1 MSAKTIIKGTLIFAV
16 SGILCRIVGFIF
28 RIYISRIMPASQ
40 IGLYQMVMPIC
51 VLGQAIAVGG
61 LSTAVTKYTAAY
73 SAQKKRDKGYV
84 NFLVTL
90 LCCTA
95 VSTIIAVLIGKNA
108 TFIAKAFLSDNLCK
122 SLLIIAAY
130 SLPFACIHSVI
141 SSYFVGL
148 ELHIFP
154 AAAQVIEQLIRITC
168 VFTFAGI
175 AEQNGESPDASTAL
189 YGILAGEIASSVFC
203 FIAVIF
209 LKDRYKTEEAALSK
223 TPLYYISEGI
233 IQLAVNYRL
242 ALPITANRV
251 CLHLMQSFEAVLLPM
266 MLITCGSTNEQAL
279 STYGVLTG
287 MTMPLVLFPATFTNA
302 MSQALLPD
310 ISKSWQ
316 TGNLSRLNKS
326 MQLALA
332 ISCNIGIMCIPGF
345 FFYGAGFGGII
356 FDNSEVIYQV
366 RLMSL
371 ICPVVFL
378 STPLSSA
385 LNALGKSGTVFI
397 CSTLA
402 QLVQLA
408 IVVFIIPRTGIN
420 GYCYGLIASHL
431 FVCLYMMAVLKKITG
446 CSYSFKNLAAAPVI
460 RSIICFFATIPIY
473 TTLHRM
479 ESTSELVCLLAGGGS
494 YILACIVSYIFMKD
508 LQ

>member
-1 MSAKTIIKGTLIFAV
+1 M
-16 SGILCRIVGFIF
+16 
-28 RIYISRIMPASQ
+28 
-40 IGLYQMVMPIC
+40 
-51 VLGQAIAVGG
+51 
-61 LSTAVTKYTAAY
+61 
-73 SAQKKRDKGYV
+73 
-84 NFLVTL
+84 
-90 LCCTA
+90 
-95 VSTIIAVLIGKNA
+95 
-108 TFIAKAFLSDNLCK
+108 
-122 SLLIIAAY
+122 
-130 SLPFACIHSVI
+130 
-141 SSYFVGL
+141 
-148 ELHIFP
+148 
-154 AAAQVIEQLIRITC
+154 
-168 VFTFAGI
+168 
-175 AEQNGESPDASTAL
+175 
-189 YGILAGEIASSVFC
+189 
-203 FIAVIF
+203 
-209 LKDRYKTEEAALSK
+209 
-223 TPLYYISEGI
+223 
-233 IQLAVNYRL
+233 
-242 ALPITANRV
+242 
-251 CLHLMQSFEAVLLPM
+251 LLPM
-266 MLITCGSTNEQAL
+266 MLITCGSTSEQAL
-279 STYGVLTG
+279 ATYGVLTG

-326 MQLALA
+326 MQLALTLA
-332 ISCNIGIMCIPGF
+332 CNLGIMCIPGF

-356 FDNSEVIYQV
+356 FDNSKVIYQV

-397 CSTLA
+397 CTTLA
-402 QLVQLA
+402 QLIRLA

-479 ESTSELVCLLAGGGS
+479 GSTSELVCLLAGGGS

>member
-1 MSAKTIIKGTLIFAV
+1 
-16 SGILCRIVGFIF
+16 
-28 RIYISRIMPASQ
+28 
-40 IGLYQMVMPIC
+40 
-51 VLGQAIAVGG
+51 
-61 LSTAVTKYTAAY
+61 
-73 SAQKKRDKGYV
+73 
-84 NFLVTL
+84 
-90 LCCTA
+90 
-95 VSTIIAVLIGKNA
+95 
-108 TFIAKAFLSDNLCK
+108 
-122 SLLIIAAY
+122 
-130 SLPFACIHSVI
+130 
-141 SSYFVGL
+141 
-148 ELHIFP
+148 
-154 AAAQVIEQLIRITC
+154 
-168 VFTFAGI
+168 
-175 AEQNGESPDASTAL
+175 
-189 YGILAGEIASSVFC
+189 
-203 FIAVIF
+203 
-209 LKDRYKTEEAALSK
+209 
-223 TPLYYISEGI
+223 
-233 IQLAVNYRL
+233 
-242 ALPITANRV
+242 
-251 CLHLMQSFEAVLLPM
+251 
-266 MLITCGSTNEQAL
+266 
-279 STYGVLTG
+279 
-287 MTMPLVLFPATFTNA
+287 MPLVLFPATFTNA

-326 MQLALA
+326 MQLALTL
-332 ISCNIGIMCIPGF
+332 SCNIGIMCIPGF

-385 LNALGKSGTVFI
+385 LNALGKSGTAFI

-402 QLVQLA
+402 QLIRLA

-473 TTLHRM
+473 TTLHRTGNM
-479 ESTSELVCLLAGGGS
+479 SELLCLLAGGGS
-494 YILACIVSYIFMKD
+494 YILACVISYIFMKD

>member
-1 MSAKTIIKGTLIFAV
+1 MYPFCDIQLFYR
-16 SGILCRIVGFIF
+16 SG
-28 RIYISRIMPASQ
+28 
-40 IGLYQMVMPIC
+40 
-51 VLGQAIAVGG
+51 
-61 LSTAVTKYTAAY
+61 AAY
-73 SAQKKRDKGYV
+73 SSCGGTGHRTGYK
-84 NFLVTL
+84 NH
-90 LCCTA
+90 LC
-95 VSTIIAVLIGKNA
+95 
-108 TFIAKAFLSDNLCK
+108 
-122 SLLIIAAY
+122 
-130 SLPFACIHSVI
+130 
-141 SSYFVGL
+141 
-148 ELHIFP
+148 
-154 AAAQVIEQLIRITC
+154 
-168 VFTFAGI
+168 FTFAGI

-279 STYGVLTG
+279 ATYGVLTG

-326 MQLALA
+326 MQLALTL
-332 ISCNIGIMCIPGF
+332 SCNIGIMCIPGF

-371 ICPVVFL
+371 ICPVVFYL
-378 STPLSSA
+378 RLCQVP
-385 LNALGKSGTVFI
+385 
-397 CSTLA
+397 
-402 QLVQLA
+402 
-408 IVVFIIPRTGIN
+408 
-420 GYCYGLIASHL
+420 
-431 FVCLYMMAVLKKITG
+431 
-446 CSYSFKNLAAAPVI
+446 
-460 RSIICFFATIPIY
+460 
-473 TTLHRM
+473 
-479 ESTSELVCLLAGGGS
+479 
-494 YILACIVSYIFMKD
+494 
-508 LQ
+508 